1 MLDKISKY
9 TRMFMLCI
17 YILYIHYI
25 VFGTMLSWLY
35 ARESPV
41 SVSVSVF
48 LVVSRGRGRGI
59 AMKLKL
65 KRNALDQ
72 QLKNKQSIK

>member
-1 MLDKISKY
+1 
-9 TRMFMLCI
+9 MLCI

-25 VFGTMLSWLY
+25 VFGTMFSWLY

-65 KRNALDQ
+65 KLKRNALDQ